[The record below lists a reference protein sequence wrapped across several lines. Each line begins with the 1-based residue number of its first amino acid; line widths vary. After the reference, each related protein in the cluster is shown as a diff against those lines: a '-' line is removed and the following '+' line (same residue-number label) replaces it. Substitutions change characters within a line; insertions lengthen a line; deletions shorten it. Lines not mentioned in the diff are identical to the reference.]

1 MKNQDVFVDWC
12 FIIMKVF
19 ITITTVLL
27 IIGLLACVGRVVYE
41 ATSFA
46 PEFYT
51 CPAQIININQKTNEI
66 TCLDNN
72 GNYWNFYGDNAWQL
86 NDKVLLFMSSGKTVN
101 NIYDDKIIS
110 VKINNY

>member
-1 MKNQDVFVDWC
+1 MKNQNAFIDRCLVIVEI
-12 FIIMKVF
+12 FII
-19 ITITTVLL
+19 ITTILL
-27 IIGLLACVGRVVYE
+27 VIGLLACVGQVIYE

-51 CPAQIININQKTNEI
+51 CPAQIVSIDQKTEEI

-72 GNYWNFYGDNAWQL
+72 GNYWIFYGDATWQL
-86 NDKVLLFMSSGKTVN
+86 NDKVLLFMSSGKTIN

-110 VKINNY
+110 VKISNY